1 MAKEYFEIA
10 DLKMSPWQDL
20 TKIGRDVTLSTPSV
34 SIRNAAGVYVEPL
47 DKERNYNMRTVKVVD
62 PSGAVLFEM
71 TMHAASHLETDAA
84 DD

>member
-1 MAKEYFEIA
+1 MTKEYYEIR
-10 DLKMSPWQDL
+10 DLEKSPFYD
-20 TKIGRDVTLSTPSV
+20 TTNVVGRCVTLSTPSV

-71 TMHAASHLETDAA
+71 TMHAATRMETDE

>member
-1 MAKEYFEIA
+1 MAKEYYEIA
-10 DLKMSPWQDL
+10 DLKKSPFYSSSMV
-20 TKIGRDVTLSTPSV
+20 GRDVTLSTPSI

-71 TMHAASHLETDAA
+71 TMHAATRMETDA
-84 DD
+84 DDD

>member
-1 MAKEYFEIA
+1 MSKEYFEIA
-10 DLKMSPWQDL
+10 DLKMSPWQDRS
-20 TKIGRDVTLSTPSV
+20 TVGRDVTLSTPSV

-71 TMHAASHLETDAA
+71 TMHAATRMETNE
-84 DD
+84 DDD